1 MAERYAKLGKNW
13 LLRGWTDAPMAAV
26 NWVTGDVC
34 QLAKKSFYVAESCD
48 GKTDFDS
55 LAFLPE
61 HNGLLDAMIREG
73 IAETCR
79 EGDSIDPW
87 QEYRKA
93 SNPRLMGIHWCVT
106 GRCNLNCRHC
116 FMESPAGRYG
126 ELPSEDMARLV
137 GQFERANVV
146 QVSLTGGEPF
156 LRRDILDIVA
166 MLAGK
171 RINLNQ
177 VYSNGLLITEDHLKT
192 IQRMGFSPTFQI
204 SFDGV
209 GAHDQMRGTGGIES
223 SVIEAIR
230 RVRDAGFRVIVAT
243 CVDRMNAGRLT
254 DTYDLMKGLGVQSWR
269 IASPREAGNWRG
281 TTTGLCLS
289 EEAEACVPLMDRWL
303 KDGKPFYIQLAGFFG
318 GGRKPKG
325 KAAAHAGAGRDER
338 PEYMPESYDCGSC
351 RERPNLLPD
360 GTLVPCPA
368 YVDSIMPERMP
379 NLLREDLSEVWTGSL
394 LREIAS
400 IRKKDLLAR
409 NPECAACEMFKECGV
424 GCRASALTQTGDLMA
439 KDPTA
444 CELWKGGYKK
454 RFQEL
459 ADGGAE
465 RA

>member
-1 MAERYAKLGKNW
+1 
-13 LLRGWTDAPMAAV
+13 
-26 NWVTGDVC
+26 
-34 QLAKKSFYVAESCD
+34 
-48 GKTDFDS
+48 
-55 LAFLPE
+55 
-61 HNGLLDAMIREG
+61 
-73 IAETCR
+73 
-79 EGDSIDPW
+79 
-87 QEYRKA
+87 
-93 SNPRLMGIHWCVT
+93 
-106 GRCNLNCRHC
+106 
-116 FMESPAGRYG
+116 
-126 ELPSEDMARLV
+126 
-137 GQFERANVV
+137 
-146 QVSLTGGEPF
+146 
-156 LRRDILDIVA
+156 
-166 MLAGK
+166 
-171 RINLNQ
+171 
-177 VYSNGLLITEDHLKT
+177 
-192 IQRMGFSPTFQI
+192 
-204 SFDGV
+204 
-209 GAHDQMRGTGGIES
+209 MRGTGGIES

-360 GTLVPCPA
+360 GTLVPCPG